1 MSTRAVND
9 IDLLPLGL
17 CTVLRLRRGREARC
31 GRAGGEPTSW
41 MRWREIAQ
49 VRDESVPLA
58 VSLAVGL
65 DCVVV
70 VADHI
75 KLACLTL
82 RWEYASGFAVSVL

>member
-1 MSTRAVND
+1 MSARAVND
-9 IDLLPLGL
+9 IDLLLLGL
-17 CTVLRLRRGREARC
+17 RTVLQLRRGREAPC
-31 GRAGGEPTSW
+31 GRARGEPTSW

-75 KLACLTL
+75 KLACLPL